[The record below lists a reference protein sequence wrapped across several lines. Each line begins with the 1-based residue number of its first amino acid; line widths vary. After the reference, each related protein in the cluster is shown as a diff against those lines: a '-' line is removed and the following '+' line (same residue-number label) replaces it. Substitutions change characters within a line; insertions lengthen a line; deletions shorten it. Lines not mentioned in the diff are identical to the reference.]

1 VRQLDAPRQFALTAA
16 MVLAF
21 NPLYFSLSYT
31 FMTDVPFTALSVWA
45 MLFLLRS
52 LLYEAEMDLILGSC
66 LAVGAILY
74 RQVGIFI
81 PLAFALAVLVRHRW
95 DVKWLLRGGCMVVV
109 GIALLIGMKAFV
121 NLTAPYNQR
130 WEDSLI
136 LLQNPVLVL
145 ELILQNA
152 YVAVMYVGLFLFP
165 VAVKLVRV
173 DQGAKLWPTSLFL
186 LFSATLSAPLIYSGS
201 LMPISRNVRGSI
213 LTESGL
219 GPVLLRD
226 TYILFLPHLPV
237 LPQWFF
243 AVTTLMS
250 IIGGA
255 MLLTWLA
262 LAFVNLFSNRTRVL
276 TLAGE
281 EDHSVASLFFFSA
294 AVICLLPMALQIP
307 FFDRYVVPLL
317 PLACAAVAPLA
328 RPSAVSCGRL
338 VSVVAMLSLAGML
351 VLSVGGAR
359 DYLAWN
365 RARWAALDELTAK
378 QSIPPTQID
387 GGFEFNGWHLYDHN
401 YQLTE
406 SKSHY
411 WVHED
416 AYVVA
421 MGEIEGYDTV
431 QRHSFTLWI
440 PPHEGNV
447 LVLRRRDRP

>member
-1 VRQLDAPRQFALTAA
+1 
-16 MVLAF
+16 
-21 NPLYFSLSYT
+21 
-31 FMTDVPFTALSVWA
+31 
-45 MLFLLRS
+45 
-52 LLYEAEMDLILGSC
+52 
-66 LAVGAILY
+66 
-74 RQVGIFI
+74 
-81 PLAFALAVLVRHRW
+81 
-95 DVKWLLRGGCMVVV
+95 
-109 GIALLIGMKAFV
+109 
-121 NLTAPYNQR
+121 
-130 WEDSLI
+130 
-136 LLQNPVLVL
+136 
-145 ELILQNA
+145 
-152 YVAVMYVGLFLFP
+152 
-165 VAVKLVRV
+165 
-173 DQGAKLWPTSLFL
+173 
-186 LFSATLSAPLIYSGS
+186 
-201 LMPISRNVRGSI
+201 
-213 LTESGL
+213 
-219 GPVLLRD
+219 
-226 TYILFLPHLPV
+226 

-431 QRHSFTLWI
+431 QRHSFTRWI